1 MSLLISRSFS
11 FSGKGGKLLHDY
23 PYLLNHK
30 LQRRSR
36 ILMLVFLYSI
46 ADIERAPR
54 VYVLEVGGHIECYA
68 VDYTA

>member
-1 MSLLISRSFS
+1 
-11 FSGKGGKLLHDY
+11 
-23 PYLLNHK
+23 
-30 LQRRSR
+30 
-36 ILMLVFLYSI
+36 MLVFLYSI